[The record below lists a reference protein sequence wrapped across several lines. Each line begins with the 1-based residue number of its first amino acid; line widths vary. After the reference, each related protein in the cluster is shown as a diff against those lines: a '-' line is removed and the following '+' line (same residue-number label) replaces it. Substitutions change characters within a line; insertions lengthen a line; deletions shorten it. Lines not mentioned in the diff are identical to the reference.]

1 MSVDLARE
9 IWQELRRYVSDVDH
23 DDAAVTM
30 VTVMSD
36 HGFNAD
42 EIMNAFKNDAAM
54 RRVVA
59 DFFETEDQIYDDE
72 DDDPGFDDDDYF
84 DDDD

>member
-1 MSVDLARE
+1 MSVELARE

-30 VTVMSD
+30 ISVMSD
-36 HGFNAD
+36 NGFDAD
-42 EIMNAFKNDAAM
+42 EIIDAFKNDADM

-59 DFFETEDQIYDDE
+59 DFFETDDE
-72 DDDPGFDDDDYF
+72 DYDDDDGLDDDDYF